1 MRLVVASNNEN
12 KIREIKEI
20 LSEHFSEIVGLK
32 DAGITSEPEENGKT
46 FYDNALIK
54 ARGAKALLKNTCVLA
69 DDSGLEVEALNG
81 EPGILSARYSG
92 GNASAASNNIK
103 LLNKMKGIKNR
114 KANFTCVMVLIKE
127 NDEIITSE
135 GKVFGEILTELKGN
149 KGFGYDP
156 LFYSQ
161 ELKKSFAEASSEE
174 KNKISHRGLALKNLL
189 EKL

>member
-135 GKVFGEILTELKGN
+135 GKVFGEILTELKGD

-189 EKL
+189 KKL